1 MLVSNERFQTAIYL
15 NLKSSLIIIGAPN
28 YSIVTQTIT
37 SLLVILTELVFEY
50 ATKHCSAL
58 FRVVL
63 LIHIICAVSG
73 CSLIRHI
80 PDRSR
85 RTFKLA
91 VSYDMLVLV
100 EQERSLMHYPKR
112 FNWPQQS
119 LSLRWLIPSRRGLR

>member
-1 MLVSNERFQTAIYL
+1 MNTQLNTAVHCFAL
-15 NLKSSLIIIGAPN
+15 
-28 YSIVTQTIT
+28 YSVP
-37 SLLVILTELVFEY
+37 
-50 ATKHCSAL
+50 HPD
-58 FRVVL
+58 
-63 LIHIICAVSG
+63 H
-73 CSLIRHI
+73 SLIRHI

>member
-37 SLLVILTELVFEY
+37 SLLVIHTELVLEY

-63 LIHIICAVSG
+63 
-73 CSLIRHI
+73 CS
-80 PDRSR
+80 
-85 RTFKLA
+85 
-91 VSYDMLVLV
+91 SY
-100 EQERSLMHYPKR
+100 
-112 FNWPQQS
+112 
-119 LSLRWLIPSRRGLR
+119 I